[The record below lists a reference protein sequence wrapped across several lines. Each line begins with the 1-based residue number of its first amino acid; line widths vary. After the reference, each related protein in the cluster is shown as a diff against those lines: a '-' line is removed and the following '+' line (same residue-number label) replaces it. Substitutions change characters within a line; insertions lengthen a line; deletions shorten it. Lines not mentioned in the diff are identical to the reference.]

1 MFYKEKLLTRSIF
14 LLIYTSKNNITTFFL
29 MLYDMNF
36 TRSSKDYPDP
46 DWFMGKHC
54 GFEFKTC
61 HVYLTHPGVAI
72 DEEEHHGELQPE
84 QEVEVAPALG
94 HGAGLSRGHL
104 LHWPPSSAGPSSSS
118 SLNHLQYSEG
128 IITQCLYHHPLVV
141 SLRRGSL
148 LGTGQAW
155 LMCWLVRTEAPS
167 TIAHQQRFL
176 VRTPHQAAHRGMG
189 QHGAY
194 TLSM

>member
-1 MFYKEKLLTRSIF
+1 MGLT
-14 LLIYTSKNNITTFFL
+14 LKHATF
-29 MLYDMNF
+29 
-36 TRSSKDYPDP
+36 S
-46 DWFMGKHC
+46 
-54 GFEFKTC
+54 
-61 HVYLTHPGVAI
+61 LTHPGVAI

-104 LHWPPSSAGPSSSS
+104 LHWPPSSAGHSPSS
-118 SLNHLQYSEG
+118 SLNHLQYSEGIITIFNLQYSEG

-176 VRTPHQAAHRGMG
+176 VRTRTRRHTEEWGNTAHT
-189 QHGAY
+189 HSVCEY
-194 TLSM
+194 THALLQ